1 MAACSVVPSESP
13 LHQLIGN
20 VGMHGKVIVHTRAPL
35 HPALHANCMQT
46 QLYPCHGA
54 AAIFLAIFA

>member
-20 VGMHGKVIVHTRAPL
+20 VGMHGKVIVHRGGDCGIGPRQVQRVHSARKSEDREV
-35 HPALHANCMQT
+35 C
-46 QLYPCHGA
+46 G
-54 AAIFLAIFA
+54 